1 MFSPLRILYH
11 FWIWPIPSYL
21 KEPPCTLRTH
31 SVDRI
36 QHYTLWW
43 NKNKYECLVGYNFRS
58 TQGRPTNLHPNEGLR
73 SPLFE
78 YHIIFEFDQFRH
90 TLKSL
95 HVHRALLQVAGV
107 LSGNKSTL
115 PCEEIKINMNVWLDI
130 TSPFFKG
137 GRQIYIQ
144 MKAMFSPLRI
154 LYHFWIWPIPSYLKE
169 PPCTLRTHSVETIQ
183 HYTLWR
189 NKNKYE
195 CLVGYN
201 FRSTQ
206 GRPTNLHPNEGLGS
220 SLFEYHIIC
229 EFAQFLHTLKSL
241 RVHRA
246 LLQVAGVL
254 SGNKSTLPCE
264 EIKINMN
271 VWFDIT
277 SEVFKGGRQIYIQM
291 KAYVL
296 PFKNIISFLNLANSF
311 IP

>member
-1 MFSPLRILYH
+1 MFSPLRMLYH

-43 NKNKYECLVGYNFRS
+43 NTNKYECLVGYNFRS
-58 TQGRPTNLHPNEGLR
+58 TRGMPTNLHPNEGLR

-130 TSPFFKG
+130 TSPFF
-137 GRQIYIQ
+137 
-144 MKAMFSPLRI
+144 
-154 LYHFWIWPIPSYLKE
+154 
-169 PPCTLRTHSVETIQ
+169 
-183 HYTLWR
+183 
-189 NKNKYE
+189 
-195 CLVGYN
+195 
-201 FRSTQ
+201 Q
-206 GRPTNLHPNEGLGS
+206 GRPTNLYPNES
-220 SLFEYHIIC
+220 H
-229 EFAQFLHTLKSL
+229 
-241 RVHRA
+241 
-246 LLQVAGVL
+246 
-254 SGNKSTLPCE
+254 
-264 EIKINMN
+264 
-271 VWFDIT
+271 
-277 SEVFKGGRQIYIQM
+277 
-291 KAYVL
+291 VL

-311 IP
+311 RASVYT

>member
-1 MFSPLRILYH
+1 
-11 FWIWPIPSYL
+11 
-21 KEPPCTLRTH
+21 
-31 SVDRI
+31 
-36 QHYTLWW
+36 
-43 NKNKYECLVGYNFRS
+43 
-58 TQGRPTNLHPNEGLR
+58 
-73 SPLFE
+73 
-78 YHIIFEFDQFRH
+78 
-90 TLKSL
+90 
-95 HVHRALLQVAGV
+95 
-107 LSGNKSTL
+107 
-115 PCEEIKINMNVWLDI
+115 
-130 TSPFFKG
+130 
-137 GRQIYIQ
+137 
-144 MKAMFSPLRI
+144 MFSPLRI

-206 GRPTNLHPNEGLGS
+206 GRPTNLHPNEGLRSPHFEYHIIFEGLGS
-220 SLFEYHIIC
+220 SLFEYHIRSTQGRPTNLHPNEGLGSSLFEYHSIC

-246 LLQVAGVL
+246 LLKVAGVL

-264 EIKINMN
+264 EIKIDMN

-277 SEVFKGGRQIYIQM
+277 SEVYQWEQIKEIQINMNVWFEITSEVFKEAD
-291 KAYVL
+291 K
-296 PFKNIISFLNLANSF
+296 FISKWKPMFSPWRILYHFWIWPISSYLKEPPCTQS